1 MTRHDT
7 ILLIKLKTSLR
18 FSFLSPETF
27 EKALCYISSS
37 PPFNPTYIGSLSV
50 YTGTTRIPL
59 VVFTCRTSERG
70 SLLSFRND
78 GRFPLSLYGHIIS
91 FASDKNV
98 AYRMTFFF
106 ILIFWKQCLIDIYI
120 GSCVWKQRCGW
131 INPAAHRT
139 TTHTH
144 THTHTEK
151 GSKVSSSS
159 SLFHPLACVSSSL
172 RFVCFFLL
180 ATWSCVFFLFFAVP
194 FFVFDL
200 RLLLASGTAI
210 FLAEAHREG
219 KVSRRE
225 GKSIRLMLSGWSIGA
240 SIRLPTN
247 ILESN
252 GSAPDLSHWIFFPG
266 FSLTLYIYQLDLP

>member
-1 MTRHDT
+1 MLHFNVVCV
-7 ILLIKLKTSLR
+7 LLVR
-18 FSFLSPETF
+18 
-27 EKALCYISSS
+27 SS

-144 THTHTEK
+144 THRKRIKSLIVVVSFSSIGLWFFFITFCLFLSFSYMILCVLPFLCCSFFCFRSPASSCFRYRNLFS
-151 GSKVSSSS
+151 GSPQGGE
-159 SLFHPLACVSSSL
+159 SLSPRSQVYQAHVVRLIHRRIDPFADQHSRIEWICSWSLAL
-172 RFVCFFLL
+172 DFLS
-180 ATWSCVFFLFFAVP
+180 WFLFDSVY
-194 FFVFDL
+194 
-200 RLLLASGTAI
+200 
-210 FLAEAHREG
+210 
-219 KVSRRE
+219 
-225 GKSIRLMLSGWSIGA
+225 
-240 SIRLPTN
+240 LPTWFT
-247 ILESN
+247 IEL
-252 GSAPDLSHWIFFPG
+252 
-266 FSLTLYIYQLDLP
+266 FSLSLSLV